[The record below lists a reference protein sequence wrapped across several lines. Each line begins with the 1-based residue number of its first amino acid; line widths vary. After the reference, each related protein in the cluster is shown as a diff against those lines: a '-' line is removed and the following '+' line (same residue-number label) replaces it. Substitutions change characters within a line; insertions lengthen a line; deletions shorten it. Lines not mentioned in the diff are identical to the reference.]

1 MKIYKDK
8 SKDKSY
14 FYYFGWTIPVFLG
27 VFYLLFFVIFQ
38 WVYRVKPYEKID
50 MFIAAYGVNDR
61 YYQNE
66 LIKELGKDGLIE
78 VNIYDYPVN
87 DKKIYEYYQAYGE
100 TSDFVILSEGDVSEM
115 KEVIKDKFVSLDNL
129 STDCPA
135 INNYETYQY
144 DSLSYG
150 IKVFDKE
157 NETYNAKYDFTTHIN
172 FTSEGK
178 EKTNYYLLINKSSIN
193 FDKQNNH
200 NLGYLVLEYYLQI
213 NEK

>member
-38 WVYRVKPYEKID
+38 GVYRVKPYERID
-50 MFIAAYGVNDR
+50 IFIAAYGVNDN

-66 LIKELGKDGLIE
+66 ITKQFKDDGLVE

-87 DKKIYEYYQAYGE
+87 DSKIYDYYQAYGE
-100 TSDFVILSEGDVSEM
+100 SSDFVILSEGDVNEM
-115 KEVIKDKFVSLDNL
+115 KEVIKDKYVPLDTL
-129 STDCPA
+129 ATDCPT
-135 INNYETYQY
+135 INHYDVYQY
-144 DSLSYG
+144 DSISYG
-150 IKVFDKE
+150 IKIFDKADDI
-157 NETYNAKYDFTTHIN
+157 YNAKYDFTSHIN
-172 FTSEGK
+172 FTLEGK
-178 EKTNYYLLINKSSIN
+178 EKTDYYLLINKSSVN
-193 FDKQNNH
+193 FDKENNH
-200 NLGYLVLEYYLQI
+200 ILGYKVLEYYLDI